1 MRVVPV
7 RPSSNSRSYC
17 YVANSTWSS
26 QSNAT
31 EPYETPENIRSDL
44 ATDQIKAFRENPC
57 RGIARLAA
65 TATKHDLYIALV
77 LRVRDRV
84 FQRIV
89 ASILNY
95 GGPNAPASISSI
107 SAPPNQRYEY
117 RRSA

>member
-1 MRVVPV
+1 MK
-7 RPSSNSRSYC
+7 RPKISEAISPLTKSRHS
-17 YVANSTWSS
+17 A
-26 QSNAT
+26 
-31 EPYETPENIRSDL
+31 ETP
-44 ATDQIKAFRENPC
+44 AAAF
-57 RGIARLAA
+57 AA

-107 SAPPNQRYEY
+107 STPPNQRYEY